1 MEEGES
7 SNGGKAGSAAQP
19 QEGVRM
25 SDLGLTPEEV
35 KQLTTENRCFRC
47 KEVGHWLNNCPH
59 RAPGG
64 TKDEVLLQIINSGI
78 PGVGRCLIRFPKIRI
93 VGLFFILLNIYQLF
107 CSHAPFF
114 HIFQGRNKSKYKYQ
128 CQSPHVAGK
137 KLEPRYNQA
146 ILEQVLAIIFWLQL
160 KPGNH

>member
-93 VGLFFILLNIYQLF
+93 VGLFFYLVEDLSVILLTRALF
-107 CSHAPFF
+107 SH
-114 HIFQGRNKSKYKYQ
+114 IS
-128 CQSPHVAGK
+128 GK
-137 KLEPRYNQA
+137 KQKQVQVPMSITPRC
-146 ILEQVLAIIFWLQL
+146 
-160 KPGNH
+160 G